1 MNPLSGIVDPVQ
13 LISQQHLVDMP
24 FTSNGETPEW
34 KRILSELLEASKE
47 GNWKA
52 AKGILDKHKELVR
65 VSINVWGETA
75 LHVAAYEGHTLF
87 VENLVRLMEDVDL
100 ELKNSSSNTALHIVA
115 QGKNVVIA
123 NVLATENPKLLDMEG
138 NDGKL
143 PLQMAALSGNHHMMM
158 YLHGMSKRMKCSA
171 WTDERRCGVLLTC
184 VEAELFE
191 VAQEIVKDFPKL
203 AQSEDEDSILGVLAR
218 QRNAFN
224 IKKHLYQYDAYQGHV
239 DQGNQTLQLFTTVLT
254 YFRKPNADAYGCHVD
269 EENQAVQLLRT
280 ILENVPKPISDD
292 MQRGTVDQIL
302 EDNVLEESCQCPK
315 YISRVLFVAAEE
327 DNAAFVDVLI
337 RQYPKAVLHQNDNK
351 MTLFQVAV
359 LCRCL
364 GIFNLLCCVG
374 SIKESIITVE
384 DENGNN
390 LLHLV
395 GILEEA
401 TMSNQWQDF
410 QEPDV
415 EMAEKEK
422 WFKMVSDMLPPSL
435 REKKNKD
442 GLRPRELFTKNNK
455 DLFLRA
461 VDSDKKTVYV
471 LYASVMSLLVV
482 IAASTVYPNHR
493 DIGLLSALAMLL
505 HGMAFILTFTSVIST
520 LSIMWPNYVDGFFSL
535 RSVIASIMRRNLMA
549 VLLVFFT
556 AAMTYNPYVLLLSSI
571 MMIIPFL
578 YWIICHNARLH

>member
-1 MNPLSGIVDPVQ
+1 MLNLKIVCFGRNEPIKWKRRFNSADSHQPAT
-13 LISQQHLVDMP
+13 
-24 FTSNGETPEW
+24 FRETPEW

-52 AKGILDKHKELVR
+52 AY
-65 VSINVWGETA
+65 A
-75 LHVAAYEGHTLF
+75 GHTLF
-87 VENLVRLMEDVDL
+87 VENLVRLMKDADL

-123 NVLATENPKLLDMEG
+123 KVLATKNTELLDMEG

-143 PLQMAALSGNHHMMM
+143 PLQMAALSGNHDMVM
-158 YLHGMSKRMKCSA
+158 YLHGMSKRMKCSP

-203 AQSEDEDSILGVLAR
+203 AQSEDEDGILGILAR

-224 IKKHLYQYDAYQGHV
+224 IKKHLYQYDAYHGHV
-239 DQGNQTLQLFTTVLT
+239 DEGNQAVQLFRIILT
-254 YFRKPNADAYGCHVD
+254 YLRKPNGCHGD
-269 EENQAVQLLRT
+269 EENQAVELLRMILANIPKT
-280 ILENVPKPISDD
+280 ITDD
-292 MQRGTVDQIL
+292 MRRGPVDQIM
-302 EDNVLEESCQCPK
+302 EDKMLEEACQCPT

-327 DNAAFVDVLI
+327 DNTAFLAVLI
-337 RQYPKAVLHQNDNK
+337 GEYPKLVLDLNDK
-351 MTLFQVAV
+351 KKTLFQVAI
-359 LCRCL
+359 LCRCP
-364 GIFNLLCCVG
+364 GIFNLLCGVG
-374 SIKESIITVE
+374 SIKDSIITAE

-401 TMSNQWQDF
+401 TMSNQCQDF

-442 GLRPRELFTKNNK
+442 GLRPRELFTKNHK
-455 DLFLRA
+455 ELFLKA

-505 HGMAFILTFTSVIST
+505 HGMAFILTFTSVVST
-520 LSIMWPNYVDGFFSL
+520 LSIMWPNYVERGFFSL

-549 VLLVFFT
+549 VVLVFFT
-556 AAMTYNPYVLLLSSI
+556 AAMTYNPYVLLLATI

-578 YWIICHNARLH
+578 YWIICRNSITSLRNL